1 MQVDRMAS
9 SSNGLSEAEIQ
20 MNLKALKK
28 LDPCI
33 QAIMAHSSQVQ
44 LYKYISKNSSD
55 GDWVQT
61 KVAGALFVYQREAAP
76 KYGFLIMNRNS
87 KENMV
92 EVVTTELTFQN
103 EKLGD
108 ASQGGAFLL
117 YRKTKPADGSFSIF
131 GIWFCNE
138 GECEAVSVKIKDIQ
152 KVLARQE
159 ALRQKVNE
167 EERGLMM
174 GGAGKLGELF
184 KSAETSSSKSGGQKQ
199 QQQQNLGQLFKSA
212 QSEPAGKTHLNQKN
226 LPNMATVEASPP
238 SQGGLQLMRL
248 LGQSGDV
255 QTQVPA
261 PIGPGVGPMVHTM
274 NHPAGAPMMTDHGA
288 PLGFPGPTLGQH
300 RSAPGQTGPAGP
312 TPPLE
317 EDRGATSASVLDFF
331 AKASTQSSTS
341 PHHQMMEASA
351 FTSVPPPPLISGGP
365 PPSLPAPRTLLPP
378 AGPPSHQGGMPQGVT
393 ALPISEGLSMGYIP
407 VSLPGIQETHVG
419 PVPGMHSVESVE
431 AEQRRGG
438 TTASMGGSLSD
449 LSNQLMNKL
458 QVASSAHKPQAA
470 QASSQNQGVTLLSPQ
485 VFASPSPSA
494 PDPVL
499 SNTRASASP
508 RHHQPDHLTS
518 MAPPFHHTLSPA
530 QMVEAMKY
538 MLETDAHFVQR
549 LHEAYT
555 MSVQRRLHQNGHH

>member
-1 MQVDRMAS
+1 MAS

-159 ALRQKVNE
+159 ALRQKVSE
-167 EERGLMM
+167 EERGLL

-184 KSAETSSSKSGGQKQ
+184 KSAETSGDKPGG

-212 QSEPAGKTHLNQKN
+212 QSQPAAKTTGKSHLGQKTN
-226 LPNMATVEASPP
+226 LATVEASPP

-261 PIGPGVGPMVHTM
+261 LNGPGAGPMVHTM
-274 NHPAGAPMMTDHGA
+274 NHPVGPPMMTGHGA
-288 PLGFPGPTLGQH
+288 PLGYHGATMGQQ
-300 RSAPGQTGPAGP
+300 SVPGQTGPAGP

-341 PHHQMMEASA
+341 PHHQIMEASA
-351 FTSVPPPPLISGGP
+351 FTSVPPPPLITGGP
-365 PPSLPAPRTLLPP
+365 PSSLPAPRTLLPP
-378 AGPPSHQGGMPQGVT
+378 AGPPAHQGVMPQGVT

-407 VSLPGIQETHVG
+407 VSLPGMQETHAG

-438 TTASMGGSLSD
+438 TTASLSD
-449 LSNQLMNKL
+449 LSSQLMSKL
-458 QVASSAHKPQAA
+458 QVASSVHKPQTA

-494 PDPVL
+494 HEPVL

-508 RHHQPDHLTS
+508 RQHQPDHLTA
-518 MAPPFHHTLSPA
+518 MAPPYQHTLSPA
-530 QMVEAMKY
+530 HMVEALKY
-538 MLETDAHFVQR
+538 LFETDAHFVQR

-555 MSVQRRLHQNGHH
+555 MSVQRRLQQNGHH